1 MLGLKNKW
9 FLFVLFGLTAF
20 CAQAQNVYAQV
31 NAKKV
36 QVGGQFEYAIV
47 ITVNAS
53 NFTPPNFKD
62 FDVVSGPNQ
71 SNSVQYVNGAMSQQ
85 LVISYG
91 LVAKKEGKY
100 TIGPAAVMS
109 GNQKLETQPV
119 TIEVVKG
126 AVGNSGN
133 QNETTQNNSK
143 LNNGDLFI
151 RTGMSKSKCYL
162 GEQVTIIQ
170 KVFSR
175 YQIIG
180 FQKFEQPSYDGFYS
194 QAQESVSKGQLAT
207 ENVDGVNYYTYEL
220 FRTVA
225 IASKAGKISLTPIEG
240 DVVIRRQTA
249 AKPRNIFEQFFGAA
263 GYEDVPVTVKS
274 KSMVAEV
281 LELPED
287 GKPINFGG
295 AVGNFSYKVQVTRN
309 ELKANEALN
318 LKMTISGKGNLKL
331 INPPKLNLPEGFES
345 YDPKTVENANAKVF
359 DYLIIPRTEGDFTL
373 ENLGFSYFN
382 LDSKKYIS
390 IPSDEIKIKVLPADP
405 NSPGAQV
412 YSPRSD
418 IKTTEND
425 IRYIKKGDFLLQKSD
440 NEFFNS
446 SSHIALLIGI
456 ISSLG
461 LGLFIR
467 RKQISNNRNTVLV
480 RERKAARLAKKQLV
494 KAQIAMEQ
502 GKKDEFY
509 TEILSALNNYLSYKL
524 NIPVADLSRENV
536 NKTLL
541 VKNISPE
548 TNTKL
553 TNTLDTSEYA
563 KYAPGAVSGDLKMV
577 YKDTVDLITEM
588 EGQLNKKVG

>member
-85 LVISYG
+85 LVISYA

-175 YQIIG
+175 HQIIG

-194 QAQESVSKGQLAT
+194 Q
-207 ENVDGVNYYTYEL
+207 
-220 FRTVA
+220 
-225 IASKAGKISLTPIEG
+225 
-240 DVVIRRQTA
+240 
-249 AKPRNIFEQFFGAA
+249 
-263 GYEDVPVTVKS
+263 
-274 KSMVAEV
+274 
-281 LELPED
+281 
-287 GKPINFGG
+287 
-295 AVGNFSYKVQVTRN
+295 
-309 ELKANEALN
+309 
-318 LKMTISGKGNLKL
+318 LKM
-331 INPPKLNLPEGFES
+331 
-345 YDPKTVENANAKVF
+345 
-359 DYLIIPRTEGDFTL
+359 
-373 ENLGFSYFN
+373 
-382 LDSKKYIS
+382 
-390 IPSDEIKIKVLPADP
+390 
-405 NSPGAQV
+405 
-412 YSPRSD
+412 
-418 IKTTEND
+418 
-425 IRYIKKGDFLLQKSD
+425 
-440 NEFFNS
+440 
-446 SSHIALLIGI
+446 
-456 ISSLG
+456 
-461 LGLFIR
+461 
-467 RKQISNNRNTVLV
+467 
-480 RERKAARLAKKQLV
+480 
-494 KAQIAMEQ
+494 
-502 GKKDEFY
+502 
-509 TEILSALNNYLSYKL
+509 
-524 NIPVADLSRENV
+524 
-536 NKTLL
+536 
-541 VKNISPE
+541 
-548 TNTKL
+548 L
-553 TNTLDTSEYA
+553 T
-563 KYAPGAVSGDLKMV
+563 G
-577 YKDTVDLITEM
+577 
-588 EGQLNKKVG
+588 